1 MTKTKTAA
9 PCGKGSREPV
19 VLSRAEHGISR
30 RDVDPDALKVL
41 YRLYRNGF
49 TAYMVGGAVRDLLVG
64 RTPKDFD
71 VVTDAHPGQ
80 VKKLFSNCML
90 IGRRF
95 RLAHIR
101 FRGGKVIE
109 VATFRK
115 EPEPEMEPGHE
126 TDPEQGIPG
135 FGEHEAGEHGARE
148 REEPGHE
155 AQAAGEHG
163 GREAQGHARRARTD
177 NNSFGTPCEDAFR
190 RDLTINA
197 LFYDISNFSIID
209 YVGGLEDIDQKRV
222 CVIGN
227 PHERYI
233 EDPVRMWR
241 VLRHAA
247 RLGFTIEGETARAIR
262 LDRDLLCSCSGA
274 RLFEELN
281 KDLSSGYVGP
291 VFQALYDYGLLAVLF
306 GKVGQALQKNPETW
320 EALRRN
326 LDLADARVRAG
337 LPFPSEIVLSL
348 LFWPWAGK
356 VLGAGAGEGRDVHDA
371 LHDEL
376 QEAGL
381 IVTIPKTMKA
391 SIVQIVT
398 IVERMFIAM
407 DTGRM
412 RWSLR
417 KRSHYRD
424 ASFIFP
430 LLSGGEFS
438 EGPDPFGGM
447 FRDAHPAS
455 SGPSNKKRPRW
466 RGRRRRR
473 GRGTGTEQAPSA

>member
-9 PCGKGSREPV
+9 PCGKESREPV
-19 VLSRAEHGISR
+19 VLSRAEHAISR

-115 EPEPEMEPGHE
+115 EPEPEMEP
-126 TDPEQGIPG
+126 
-135 FGEHEAGEHGARE
+135 EHEARDPGEPE
-148 REEPGHE
+148 DL
-155 AQAAGEHG
+155 
-163 GREAQGHARRARTD
+163 EAQGQAKHARTD

-281 KDLSSGYVGP
+281 KDLSSGHVGP

-306 GKVGQALQKNPETW
+306 GKVGRVLQEAPGTW

-326 LDLADARVRAG
+326 LDVADARVRAG

-348 LFWPWAGK
+348 LFWPWAEK
-356 VLGAGAGEGRDVHDA
+356 VLSAGAGEGRDVHDA

-381 IVTIPKTMKA
+381 IVTIPKVMKA
-391 SIVQIVT
+391 SIVQTVT

-407 DTGRM
+407 ETGRM

-424 ASFIFP
+424 ASFVFP
-430 LLSGGEFS
+430 LLFSGELS
-438 EGPDPFGGM
+438 ESPDPFGGM
-447 FRDAHPAS
+447 FREAHPSS
-455 SGPSNKKRPRW
+455 SGPWNKKRSRW
-466 RGRRRRR
+466 RGRRRRT
-473 GRGTGTEQAPSA
+473 GRGTGTGQTPSA